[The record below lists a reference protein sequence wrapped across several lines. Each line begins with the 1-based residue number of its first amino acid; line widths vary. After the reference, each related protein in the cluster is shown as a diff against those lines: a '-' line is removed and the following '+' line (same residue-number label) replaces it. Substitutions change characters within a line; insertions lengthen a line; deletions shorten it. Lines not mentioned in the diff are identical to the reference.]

1 MQVQESSINWIVSSG
16 DEAGR
21 IRAEEERQGGH
32 FRRLRHPTHG
42 LHLRELLHHGLLT
55 PGIILVQETIDERSV
70 HPSRRNAIAAD
81 IVSDVVACD
90 RVGHGQ
96 HRALAHRIGKSIGE
110 ARDGRNRREIQ
121 NHASS
126 GCLHGI
132 DCGAHAVV
140 DALHVDTEDTL
151 EVLIAGAL
159 QLANMRDSRIV
170 DKDVNRAAAPDLAE
184 NVFDLLLIGDVA
196 QMPLRRATLVA
207 NRGRGFFGVLL
218 IYFDDVN
225 RGARL
230 READCDRLTNAACAA
245 SDDCSLAVQPK
256 KARVDAV

>member
-1 MQVQESSINWIVSSG
+1 VQVQESSIDWIVGSG
-16 DEAGR
+16 DESGR
-21 IRAEEERQGGH
+21 IRAEEERQRGDL
-32 FRRLRHPTHG
+32 RRLRHPPHG
-42 LHLRELLHHGLLT
+42 LHLRELLHHGLLA
-55 PGIILVQETIDERSV
+55 PGISFVQEAIDEWCV
-70 HPSRRNAIAAD
+70 NARRRDAIAAD
-81 IVSDVVACD
+81 IVSDVVARD

-96 HRALAHRIGKSIGE
+96 HRALAHRIGKSVGE
-110 ARDGRNRREIQ
+110 ASDSGDRRQIQ
-121 NHASS
+121 NHTAS

-132 DCGAHAVV
+132 DCGVHAVV

-151 EVLIAGAL
+151 EVLIAGVL
-159 QLANMRDSRIV
+159 QLANVRDSRIV

-207 NRGRGFFGVLL
+207 NRGCGFFGVLL

-245 SDDCSLAVQPK
+245 GHDCSLAVQPK
-256 KARVDAV
+256 KARVGAV